1 MKKNK
6 GTGHGESAVPPTNDA
21 GQAESVAEKDPVTEA
36 SEKTTVD
43 QQLAQLQEAL
53 ALKEKDFNTLSEKHL
68 RLAAEYDNFRKRS
81 QKEKDA
87 IYSDSVVA
95 VVKDILPV
103 IDNIERA
110 GRAAALYETEE
121 ARKVAEGI
129 EMIQRQVEQVLERL
143 CVSKIDCVGQ
153 SFDPSLHEAV
163 MHVQDDDVGPSTVV
177 EELQTGYRRE
187 DRVIRH
193 SVVKVAN

>member
-1 MKKNK
+1 MMLVRPN
-6 GTGHGESAVPPTNDA
+6 PF
-21 GQAESVAEKDPVTEA
+21 AEKDPVTEA

-53 ALKEKDFNTLSEKHL
+53 ASKEKDFSTLSEKHL